1 MRDLRAAAWAA
12 GAVLALRGASGT
24 ANAVSSLRW
33 LSAAEGD
40 CPRDQDIMFVL
51 VVPLLRE
58 QAAIGDLASTLTGLA
73 GTHPGTR
80 MAIVTTEAEYA
91 ARERDAQRATELASA
106 LATGTRPGRIVSR
119 FLGLLPAADLRSLA
133 GTARGQDHA
142 RCAELVDAALAAC
155 RPTPDLAAEL
165 AASCQPVAHY
175 HYPGRDG
182 GMVQQLNYAIRAEIG
197 RSRATGDSLER
208 LFLVIYNADSRPH
221 PGTLRAAAALVAQW
235 ENAAGGPARLIQQS
249 AVFTANIGSLG
260 GGPQGTIL
268 TGAGWLQ
275 SRWTLSREIPRLRR
289 QAAAA
294 RAGRRLM
301 PLAHCVGHGLM
312 IRADLFEELNGLAE
326 STVNEDLAL
335 GYLACAAGI
344 PIDPLPL
351 LEEADTPVTVGSW
364 LGQARQWFASYPQY
378 PRAAALAG
386 AVGCGTPARRGWL
399 TIQGLARGGLWLGQ
413 SPVIA
418 LALALPAVT
427 RRRRLACL
435 LTGTGLA
442 GYYIVPSWL
451 AARAA
456 GRPLDPARALPGG
469 LAAMLLSSTGP
480 WRCLADIA
488 VGAVTGT
495 TRAKRKTER

>member
-1 MRDLRAAAWAA
+1 MRVVRAAAWAA
-12 GAVLALRGASGT
+12 ATALALRGASGT
-24 ANAVSSLRW
+24 VNAVSSLRW
-33 LSAAEGD
+33 LRAAAEDRQEG
-40 CPRDQDIMFVL
+40 QDIRFVL

-58 QAAIGDLASTLTGLA
+58 QAAIGDLAKTLAALA

-80 MAIVTTEAEYA
+80 VAIVTTEAEYA
-91 ARERDAQRATELASA
+91 ARERDAQRATGLASA
-106 LATGTRPGRIVSR
+106 MAAGARTGRIVSQ
-119 FLGLLPAADLRSLA
+119 FLGLLPVTDLMALA
-133 GTARGQDHA
+133 GAARGQDRA

-155 RPTPDLAAEL
+155 RPTPELVAEL
-165 AASCQPVAHY
+165 AASCEPLAHY
-175 HYPGRDG
+175 HCPGRDS

-197 RSRATGDSLER
+197 RSRAAGDNLER
-208 LFLVIYNADSRPH
+208 LFLAVYNADSRPH
-221 PGTLRAAAALVAQW
+221 PGTLRAAAALVARQG
-235 ENAAGGPARLIQQS
+235 NAAGGPVRLIQQS

-260 GGPQGTIL
+260 GGPQGVIL
-268 TGAGWLQ
+268 AGAGWLQ
-275 SRWTLSREIPRLRR
+275 SRWTLSREVPRLRR

-294 RAGRRLM
+294 RAGRALI

-312 IRADLFEELNGLAE
+312 IRADLFEELGGLPE

-364 LGQARQWFASYPQY
+364 AGQARQWFASYPQY
-378 PRAAALAG
+378 PRAAALAAAAG
-386 AVGCGTPARRGWL
+386 LGTPARRGWL

-418 LALALPAVT
+418 LALALPVVA
-427 RRRRLACL
+427 RRRRLACV
-435 LTGTGLA
+435 LTGAGLA
-442 GYYIVPSWL
+442 GYYVVPSWL

-469 LAAMLLSSTGP
+469 LAAMLLSSAGP
-480 WRCLADIA
+480 WRCLADVA
-488 VGAVTGT
+488 VGTLVGT
-495 TRAKRKTER
+495 ARAKRKTER